1 MKPRQFRADLLPKI
15 RDLQVTAKQHVL
27 SSMLSGE
34 WISRMHGHGIEFAG
48 YRQYTSGDDAS
59 LIDWKA
65 SVRSRK
71 LLIKQLEEER
81 DLNLYLLLDV
91 SDTMLTGTVKK
102 VKAEFAAEVASTLSY
117 ATLHAG
123 ENVSLGMF
131 ADGIAKYLP
140 LGHGVAQHGIILR
153 LLANIENYGG
163 AKNFEQG
170 GKELLAMMD
179 TPGLII
185 VISDFIGFD
194 ETWERYLKIMATQH
208 DLIAIVVRDPRDRR
222 LPPEGEYVVEDP
234 TTGQKLVIDAAD
246 YAAPYAAYVEAEEE
260 RIRGLIHRAGA
271 ESIFLET
278 TDNYKDLLT
287 RSFLMRKK
295 RWWVE

>member
-15 RDLQVTAKQHVL
+15 RDLEITAKQHVL
-27 SSMLSGE
+27 SSMMSGE

-81 DLNLYLLLDV
+81 DLNLYLLFDV

-102 VKAEFAAEVASTLSY
+102 IKAEYAAEIASSLSY

-123 ENVSLGMF
+123 ENVAMAMF
-131 ADGIAKYLP
+131 SDKVHKYLP

-163 AKNFEQG
+163 NKNFAQSS
-170 GKELLAMMD
+170 KELLAMMD
-179 TPGLII
+179 APGLII
-185 VISDFIGFD
+185 VVSDFIGFD
-194 ETWERYLKIMATQH
+194 ETWERYLKIMAAQH
-208 DLIAIVVRDPRDRR
+208 DLIIIVIRDPRDRR
-222 LPPEGEYVVEDP
+222 LPAEGEFVVEDP
-234 TTGQKLVIDAAD
+234 TNGQTLVIDAAD
-246 YAAPYAAYVEAEEE
+246 YAEPYAEYVAKEEE
-260 RIRGLIHRAGA
+260 RIRQLVHRAGS
-271 ESIFLET
+271 ESLFLET
-278 TDNYKDLLT
+278 TDNYKDILT
-287 RSFLMRKK
+287 KSFLMRKK